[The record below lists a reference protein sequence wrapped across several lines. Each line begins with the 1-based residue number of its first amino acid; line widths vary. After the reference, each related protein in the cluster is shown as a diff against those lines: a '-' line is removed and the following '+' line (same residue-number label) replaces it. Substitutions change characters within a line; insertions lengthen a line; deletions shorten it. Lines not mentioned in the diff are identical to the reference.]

1 MAPVTISDLPMTQ
14 GELVAVAQGTLLV
27 LGEPAKARI
36 AASRALL
43 EEVMSR
49 GDAIYGVSTSVG
61 HGKDTRVPPEELERL
76 QQFLVSSHGGS
87 FGPLLD
93 RAVVRAAMA
102 VRVCGM
108 ARGGSGASLAAAE
121 TLLAMLNAGVH
132 PVLHGT
138 GSIGAADISPMAGIA
153 QVAVGTGTAEFR
165 GEVLPGAE
173 ALRRAG
179 IEPLRLQGRDG
190 LALISANGVSI
201 GHGALVLARA
211 ARTARAAD
219 QAAVLS
225 IEATRGNPSGFS
237 ASAAAAKPYPGQVAA
252 AAYLRELLQGSQLLS
267 PDGPRSIQDALSFRV
282 VPQVHGAFREFL
294 TAAGRAVETE
304 LNSASDNPLVD
315 VETRAVLSN
324 GNFHPMVLAIAFD
337 ALRVALVHIG
347 QLSERRMSHLWNAI
361 MPTMTTVSQP
371 RSPGPVPVP
380 GVQLRYAGSA
390 CYTELRLLA
399 APATLDSTVLDVG
412 IEDHATGAM
421 LSVRKT
427 EEALSLL
434 EDLLA
439 IEVLLAA
446 DLLRVSP
453 PGTLG
458 AGASVILEL
467 TAEAATGAGSA
478 AAVHRNLRERFPGSL
493 ADTLRV

>member
-1 MAPVTISDLPMTQ
+1 MEPVTISDLPMTQ
-14 GELVAVAQGTLLV
+14 EELVAVAEGAPV
-27 LGEPAKARI
+27 ALGEPARARI
-36 AASRALL
+36 AASRVLL
-43 EEVMSR
+43 EEAMS
-49 GDAIYGVSTSVG
+49 GGNPIYGLSTRVG
-61 HGKDTRVPPEELERL
+61 HGKDTRVPRDELERQ
-76 QQFLVSSHGGS
+76 QQFLVASHGGS

-93 RAVVRAAMA
+93 RTVVRAAMA
-102 VRVCGM
+102 VRLNGM
-108 ARGGSGASLAAAE
+108 AQGGSGASPAAAD

-132 PVLHGT
+132 PVLHST
-138 GSIGAADISPMAGIA
+138 GSVGAADISPMAGIA

-165 GEVLPGAE
+165 GETLPGAE

-179 IEPLRLQGRDG
+179 IAPLRLEGRDG
-190 LALISANGVSI
+190 LALVSANGVSI

-211 ARTARAAD
+211 ARTAGAAD

-225 IEATRGNPSGFS
+225 IEATRGNPSVFS

-252 AAYLRELLQGSQLLS
+252 AAHLRELLEGSLLLI
-267 PDGPRSIQDALSFRV
+267 PGGPRSVQDALSFRV
-282 VPQVHGAFREFL
+282 IPQVHGAFREFL
-294 TAAGRAVETE
+294 ATAGGAVDTE

-315 VETRAVLSN
+315 VATGSVLSN

-337 ALRVALVHIG
+337 ALRVALVHVG
-347 QLSERRMSHLWNAI
+347 QLSERRMSHLWTAV
-361 MPTMTTVSQP
+361 MAAMKSGPP
-371 RSPGPVPVP
+371 PGNRGPAAAP

-399 APATLDSTVLDVG
+399 APATLDSTILDVG
-412 IEDHATGAM
+412 VEDHATGAM

-427 EEALSLL
+427 EEALRLL

-446 DLLRVSP
+446 DLLRISP

-458 AGASVILEL
+458 VGAAAVLGL
-467 TAEAATGAGSA
+467 TEEAAAGAGSA
-478 AAVHRNLRERFPGSL
+478 TDVHRNLRERFPG
-493 ADTLRV
+493 A

>member
-1 MAPVTISDLPMTQ
+1 MEPVTISDLPMTQ
-14 GELVAVAQGTLLV
+14 EELVAVAEGAPV
-27 LGEPAKARI
+27 ALGEPARARI
-36 AASRALL
+36 AASRVLL
-43 EEVMSR
+43 EEAMSG
-49 GDAIYGVSTSVG
+49 GDPIYGLSTRVG
-61 HGKDTRVPPEELERL
+61 HGKDTRVPREELERQ
-76 QQFLVSSHGGS
+76 QQFLVASHGGA

-93 RAVVRAAMA
+93 RTVVRAAMA
-102 VRVCGM
+102 VRLNGM
-108 ARGGSGASLAAAE
+108 ARGGSGASPAAAD

-132 PVLHGT
+132 PVLHST
-138 GSIGAADISPMAGIA
+138 GSVGAADISPMAGIA

-165 GEVLPGAE
+165 GETLAGAE

-179 IEPLRLQGRDG
+179 IAPLRLEGRDG
-190 LALISANGVSI
+190 LAIISANGVSI

-211 ARTARAAD
+211 ARTAGAAD

-225 IEATRGNPSGFS
+225 IEATRGNPSVFS

-252 AAYLRELLQGSQLLS
+252 AAHLRELLEGSLLLN
-267 PDGPRSIQDALSFRV
+267 PGGPRSVQDALSFRV
-282 VPQVHGAFREFL
+282 IPQVHGAFREFL
-294 TAAGRAVETE
+294 ATAGSAVDTE

-315 VETRAVLSN
+315 VASGSVLSN

-337 ALRVALVHIG
+337 ALRVALVHVG
-347 QLSERRMSHLWNAI
+347 QLSERRMSHLWTAV
-361 MPTMTTVSQP
+361 MAAKKSGPP
-371 RSPGPVPVP
+371 PGNRGPAAAP

-399 APATLDSTVLDVG
+399 APATLDSTILDVG
-412 IEDHATGAM
+412 VEDHATGAM

-427 EEALSLL
+427 EEALRLL

-446 DLLRVSP
+446 DLLRISS

-458 AGASVILEL
+458 VGAAAALGL
-467 TAEAATGAGSA
+467 TEEAAAGAGSA
-478 AAVHRNLRERFPGSL
+478 ADVHRNLRERFPG
-493 ADTLRV
+493 A

>member
-1 MAPVTISDLPMTQ
+1 MEPVTISDLPMTQ
-14 GELVAVAQGTLLV
+14 EELVAVAEGAPV
-27 LGEPAKARI
+27 ALGEAARERI

-43 EEVMSR
+43 EEAMSG
-49 GDAIYGVSTSVG
+49 GDPIYGLSTRVG
-61 HGKDTRVPPEELERL
+61 HGKDTRVPRDELERQ
-76 QQFLVSSHGGS
+76 QQFLVASHGGS

-93 RAVVRAAMA
+93 RTVVRAAMA
-102 VRVCGM
+102 VRVNGM
-108 ARGGSGASLAAAE
+108 ARGGSGASPAAAD

-138 GSIGAADISPMAGIA
+138 GSVGAADISPMAGIA
-153 QVAVGTGTAEFR
+153 QVALGTGTAEFR
-165 GEVLPGAE
+165 GETLPGAE

-179 IEPLRLQGRDG
+179 IAPLRLEGRDG

-211 ARTARAAD
+211 ARTASAAD

-225 IEATRGNPSGFS
+225 IEATRGNPSVFS

-252 AAYLRELLQGSQLLS
+252 AAHLRGLLEGSLLLT
-267 PDGPRSIQDALSFRV
+267 PGGPRSVQDALSFRV
-282 VPQVHGAFREFL
+282 IPQVHGAFREFL
-294 TAAGRAVETE
+294 ATAEGAVDTE

-315 VETRAVLSN
+315 VASGSVLSN

-337 ALRVALVHIG
+337 ALRVALVHVG
-347 QLSERRMSHLWNAI
+347 QLSERRMSHLWTAI
-361 MPTMTTVSQP
+361 MAAMKSGPP
-371 RSPGPVPVP
+371 PGSRGPAAAP

-399 APATLDSTVLDVG
+399 ASATLDSTILDVG
-412 IEDHATGAM
+412 VEDHATGAM

-427 EEALSLL
+427 EEALGLL

-446 DLLRVSP
+446 DLLNISA

-458 AGASVILEL
+458 AGAEAVLRLS
-467 TAEAATGAGSA
+467 AEAADGAESA
-478 AAVHRNLRERFPGSL
+478 ADVHRKLRERFPEN
-493 ADTLRV
+493 